1 MRQMHSK
8 FGSSQHLRN
17 LWNKCNELQN
27 ITMLVNVIGHSPLPK
42 NCATCKDKKG
52 VVCGKCMW
60 MHGYISG
67 AKNGV

>member
-1 MRQMHSK
+1 MV
-8 FGSSQHLRN
+8 
-17 LWNKCNELQN
+17 
-27 ITMLVNVIGHSPLPK
+27 VNVIGHSPLPK